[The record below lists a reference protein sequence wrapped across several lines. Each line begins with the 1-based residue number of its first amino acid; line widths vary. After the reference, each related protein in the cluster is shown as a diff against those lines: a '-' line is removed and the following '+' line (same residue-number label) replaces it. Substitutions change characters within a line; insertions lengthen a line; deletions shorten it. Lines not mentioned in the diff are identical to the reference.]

1 MTVTLDPSG
10 FPSRAHT
17 IRASWVPI
25 MLCPR
30 IGSPEN
36 FVIGVAALS
45 SKGFH
50 LAEANAWRRLRCLY
64 DDDSE
69 TALMAARVALETL
82 KTDLAGRGIAA
93 FESPK
98 ATFSGVTFGKIQTAE
113 GVSEKQIATSWLQS
127 LSSLY
132 DNKLAVRAEEALADA
147 TQIIERSGSKSDRL
161 PVLVLEFVQER
172 RPGLV
177 QFFSSEIRERAR
189 SKRRPK
195 AQDIYVGFNGSR
207 LAANFATLP
216 PTRPKAT
223 IDHIKRLMWDLEKD
237 RDSQNS
243 AFNDRK
249 YEMIIKHQART
260 DPHIS
265 MYQFDGLLEVID
277 ELGAQGLS
285 SEIQVVSRVGVPEI
299 GEHVIQNEFPALAAK
314 QTA

>member
-1 MTVTLDPSG
+1 MTVTLDSNG
-10 FPSRAHT
+10 FPSRTRT

-45 SKGFH
+45 PNGFH

-82 KTDLAGRGIAA
+82 RTDLAGRGIAA
-93 FESPK
+93 LESPK

-113 GVSEKQIATSWLQS
+113 GLSAKQIATSWLRS

-132 DNKLAVRAEEALADA
+132 DAKLAVRADEALLDNGPVV
-147 TQIIERSGSKSDRL
+147 ERSGAKNDRL

-172 RPGLV
+172 RPGLT
-177 QFFSSEIRERAR
+177 QFFSPEIRERA
-189 SKRRPK
+189 KRQRGPK
-195 AQDIYVGFNGSR
+195 AQDIYVGFNGSK

-216 PTRPKAT
+216 PTRSKAT

-237 RDSQNS
+237 RDSQNM
-243 AFNDRK
+243 ALNDRR
-249 YEMIIKHQART
+249 YEMIVKHQART

-265 MYQFDGLLEVID
+265 VSQFDGLMEVID
-277 ELGAQGLS
+277 ELGAQGSS

-299 GEHVIQNEFPALAAK
+299 GEHVIHTEFPALAA
-314 QTA
+314 